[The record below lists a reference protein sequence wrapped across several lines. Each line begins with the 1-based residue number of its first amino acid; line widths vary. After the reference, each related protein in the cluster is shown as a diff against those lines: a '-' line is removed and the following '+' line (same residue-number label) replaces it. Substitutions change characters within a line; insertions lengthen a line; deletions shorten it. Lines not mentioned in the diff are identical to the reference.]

1 MADSKKYDVV
11 VIGAGPGGYVAAI
24 RAAQLGLKA
33 AVIEKEALGGVCLNW
48 GCIPSKAL
56 LKNAEVLSY
65 INKSE
70 DFGITVEGVKADF
83 GKAMARSRAVADKN
97 NSGVAY
103 LLRKNDVDHIEG
115 NAVIKS
121 ASTIEVNGDTIYSA
135 DNIIIATGSSPRAVP
150 GIDIDHQ
157 NIVTSRD
164 AIVTDKLP
172 KSILIVGGGPIGVEF
187 AYIYKAYG
195 VDVTIVELLENIVP
209 NEDEEVSK
217 QLLRSLTKI
226 GITIKTGC
234 KVSSVKNNKTSVR
247 VSFDSDGQIE
257 ESTFDRVLVAIGVVP
272 NTTGIGLE
280 GNSIAMENGYV
291 LVDDQMRTSIPNI
304 YAIGDITGKLP
315 LAHVASAQAN
325 IAVESICGLETVALE
340 YSMIPRAIY
349 CNPQVA
355 SLGLTE
361 SQAKEQ
367 GYEINVGKFNAQ
379 ANGKAGAMG
388 ESEGFVKLVFDA
400 KYGEILG
407 AHMIGPEVTELL
419 GELSLTKLC
428 EGTSL
433 ELGLAVHAHPTL
445 SEMIKEAALDAQGK
459 VLHM

>member
-1 MADSKKYDVV
+1 M
-11 VIGAGPGGYVAAI
+11 GPG
-24 RAAQLGLKA
+24 
-33 AVIEKEALGGVCLNW
+33 
-48 GCIPSKAL
+48 
-56 LKNAEVLSY
+56 
-65 INKSE
+65 
-70 DFGITVEGVKADF
+70 
-83 GKAMARSRAVADKN
+83 
-97 NSGVAY
+97 
-103 LLRKNDVDHIEG
+103 
-115 NAVIKS
+115 
-121 ASTIEVNGDTIYSA
+121 
-135 DNIIIATGSSPRAVP
+135 
-150 GIDIDHQ
+150 
-157 NIVTSRD
+157 
-164 AIVTDKLP
+164 
-172 KSILIVGGGPIGVEF
+172 
-187 AYIYKAYG
+187 
-195 VDVTIVELLENIVP
+195 
-209 NEDEEVSK
+209 
-217 QLLRSLTKI
+217 
-226 GITIKTGC
+226 
-234 KVSSVKNNKTSVR
+234 
-247 VSFDSDGQIE
+247 
-257 ESTFDRVLVAIGVVP
+257 
-272 NTTGIGLE
+272 
-280 GNSIAMENGYV
+280 AMENGYV

-433 ELGLAVHAHPTL
+433 ELGLAVHANPTL

>member
-1 MADSKKYDVV
+1 MADSDKYDVI

-24 RAAQLGLKA
+24 RAAQLGKKV

-65 INKSE
+65 INKADE
-70 DFGITVEGVKADF
+70 FGITVEGVKADF
-83 GKAMARSRAVADKN
+83 GKAMDRSRSVADKN

-103 LLRKNDVDHIEG
+103 LLRKNNIDHIEG
-115 NAVIKS
+115 NAIIKTPTTVEIDGT
-121 ASTIEVNGDTIYSA
+121 STYSA
-135 DNIIIATGSSPRAVP
+135 TNIIIATGSSPRTIP
-150 GIDIDHQ
+150 GIDIDHEK
-157 NIVTSRD
+157 IVTSRD
-164 AIVTDKLP
+164 AIVESKLP
-172 KSILIVGGGPIGVEF
+172 KSILIIGGGPIGVEF
-187 AYIYKAYG
+187 AHIYQAYG
-195 VDVTIVELLENIVP
+195 VEVTIAEVMDNIVP
-209 NEDEEVSK
+209 NEDEDISK
-217 QLLRSLTKI
+217 QLSRSLNKI
-226 GITIKTGC
+226 GVNIKTGC
-234 KVSSVKNNKTSVR
+234 KVASVKVNKTSVR
-247 VSFDSDGQIE
+247 VGFEQGE
-257 ESTFDRVLVAIGVVP
+257 ELQEATYDRVLVAIGVSP
-272 NTTGIGLE
+272 NTEGIGLE
-280 GNSIAMENGYV
+280 NIGISVDNGYV
-291 LVDDQMRTSIPNI
+291 VVDEEMNTSVANV

-325 IAVESICGLETVALE
+325 IAIESMCGLDTIPLD

-361 SQAKEQ
+361 VQAREQ
-367 GYEINVGKFNAQ
+367 GYDIQVGRFNAQ

-388 ESEGFVKLVFDA
+388 ENEGFVKLVFDS

-428 EGTSL
+428 EGTSM

>member
-1 MADSKKYDVV
+1 MVDSEKYDVI
-11 VIGAGPGGYVAAI
+11 VIGAGPGGYIAAI
-24 RAAQLGLKA
+24 RASQLGMRA

-65 INKSE
+65 INRAGE
-70 DFGITVEGVKADF
+70 FGIEVEGVKADF

-97 NSGVAY
+97 NNGVAY
-103 LLRKNDVDHIEG
+103 LLRKNNVDHIEG

-121 ASTIEVNGDTIYSA
+121 STAVEVNGSATYSA
-135 DNIIIATGSSPRAVP
+135 DNIIIATGSSPRTVP
-150 GIDIDHQ
+150 GIEVDHE

-164 AIVTDKLP
+164 AIVSEKLP
-172 KSILIVGGGPIGVEF
+172 KSILIIGGGPIGVEF
-187 AYIYKAYG
+187 AYIYKMYG
-195 VDVTIVELLENIVP
+195 VDVTIVELQNNIVP
-209 NEDEEVSK
+209 NEDEDVSK
-217 QLLRSLTKI
+217 QLARSLNKI
-226 GITIKTGC
+226 DINIKTGC
-234 KVSSVKNNKTSVR
+234 KVVSVKNNKASVR
-247 VSFDSDGQIE
+247 VSLDTDGQE
-257 ESTFDRVLVAIGVVP
+257 EEVTFDKVLVAIGVVP
-272 NTTGIGLE
+272 NTSGIGLE
-280 GNSIAMENGYV
+280 EMSITTDRGYV
-291 LVDDQMRTSIPNI
+291 TVDDKMITSVPNI

-325 IAVESICGLETVALE
+325 IAVEAMSGMETVPID
-340 YSMIPRAIY
+340 YTMIPRAIY

-361 SQAKEQ
+361 AQAIEA
-367 GYEINVGKFNAQ
+367 GYEPQIGRFNAQ
-379 ANGKAGAMG
+379 ANGKAGALG
-388 ESEGFVKLVFDA
+388 ESDGFVKLIFDS

>member
-1 MADSKKYDVV
+1 MADSDKYDVI

-24 RAAQLGLKA
+24 RAAQLGKKV

-65 INKSE
+65 INKADE
-70 DFGITVEGVKADF
+70 FGITVEGVKADF
-83 GKAMARSRAVADKN
+83 GKAMDRSRSVADKN

-103 LLRKNDVDHIEG
+103 LLRKNNIDHIEG
-115 NAVIKS
+115 NAIIKTPTTVEIDGT
-121 ASTIEVNGDTIYSA
+121 STYSA
-135 DNIIIATGSSPRAVP
+135 TNIIIATGSSPRTIP
-150 GIDIDHQ
+150 GIDIDHEK
-157 NIVTSRD
+157 IVTSRD
-164 AIVTDKLP
+164 AIVESKLP
-172 KSILIVGGGPIGVEF
+172 KSILIIGGGPIGVEF
-187 AYIYKAYG
+187 AYIYQAYG
-195 VDVTIVELLENIVP
+195 VEVTIAEVMDNIVP
-209 NEDEEVSK
+209 NEDEDISK
-217 QLLRSLTKI
+217 QLSRSLNKI
-226 GITIKTGC
+226 GVNIKTGC
-234 KVSSVKNNKTSVR
+234 KVASVKVNKTSVR
-247 VSFDSDGQIE
+247 VGFEQGE
-257 ESTFDRVLVAIGVVP
+257 ELQEATYDRVLVAIGVSP
-272 NTTGIGLE
+272 NTEGIGLE
-280 GNSIAMENGYV
+280 NIGISVDNGYV
-291 LVDDQMRTSIPNI
+291 VVDEEMNTSVANV

-325 IAVESICGLETVALE
+325 IAIESMCGLDTIPLD

-361 SQAKEQ
+361 VQAREQ
-367 GYEINVGKFNAQ
+367 GYDIQVGRFNAQ

-388 ESEGFVKLVFDA
+388 ENEGFVKLVFDS

-428 EGTSL
+428 EGTSM